1 MTILQYFLHLK
12 IEVAKQ
18 LLEEGK
24 TLAHIAE
31 LLQFSTSANF
41 SRTFKRV
48 VGISPLK
55 YAQQNN
61 LTSRQTSKG
70 QTQKDPEESH

>member
-41 SRTFKRV
+41 SRVFKKI
-48 VGISPLK
+48 VGVSPLRYVQENSLIK
-55 YAQQNN
+55 
-61 LTSRQTSKG
+61 
-70 QTQKDPEESH
+70 

>member
-1 MTILQYFLHLK
+1 MSESKLRKLFKQEKHMTILQYFLHLK

-18 LLEEGK
+18 LLGEGK

-41 SRTFKRV
+41 SRVFKKI
-48 VGISPLK
+48 VGVSPLRYVQENSLIK
-55 YAQQNN
+55 
-61 LTSRQTSKG
+61 
-70 QTQKDPEESH
+70 